1 MHINAIKHFAAEYP
15 TVKESG
21 ITTSGINKE
30 IVKPKTLGTN
40 QPYFNKYIG
49 VRDPNTGVPYTS
61 SATVFVSHAWKY
73 KFYEVVVAVMEQ
85 YASKHQD
92 VYFWFDHFTIKIQS
106 TRKTLTSS
114 APHFVTV

>member
-1 MHINAIKHFAAEYP
+1 MRINAIRHFVAEYL
-15 TVKESG
+15 TVEDSG

-40 QPYFNKYIG
+40 RPYINKYIG
-49 VRDPNTGVPYTS
+49 VSDPNTGVPHTS

-73 KFYEVVVAVMEQ
+73 TFYEVVVAVMEQ

-92 VYFWFDHFTIKIQS
+92 AYFWFDL
-106 TRKTLTSS
+106 LTNDQNTTTQKD
-114 APHFVTV
+114 FD